1 MDKIGTLFQVLW
13 HVSVA
18 RKTSYEHAY
27 KTSHH
32 NIETSEMVQSSVFG
46 PAGSYLCLESLQVQT
61 TLGLPHFIRF
71 CIV

>member
-32 NIETSEMVQSSVFG
+32 NIETSVFC

-61 TLGLPHFIRF
+61 PLGLPHFIRF